1 MNGGPKGPGGHFD
14 AEYASLMNELGE
26 GGGVAMGGSA
36 GMIEGPGSDKPKPP
50 PWAAGGAGAGGGG
63 GMGGGGPQHGGMDGG
78 TGGQQGGPEKLA
90 PWRDPNN
97 WITPV
102 CLLFA
107 SSRCIEQA

>member
-1 MNGGPKGPGGHFD
+1 
-14 AEYASLMNELGE
+14 
-26 GGGVAMGGSA
+26 
-36 GMIEGPGSDKPKPP
+36 
-50 PWAAGGAGAGGGG
+50 
-63 GMGGGGPQHGGMDGG
+63 MDGG